1 MGTIMSIINQIT
13 ITPQDADMIIGGIA
27 VVMFGWTVKQVWDT
41 ITNVG
46 RR

>member
-1 MGTIMSIINQIT
+1 MDTIMSIVNQIT
-13 ITPQDADMIIGGIA
+13 ITVQDADMIIGGIA
-27 VVMFGWTVKQVWDT
+27 VIMFGWTAKQVWDT